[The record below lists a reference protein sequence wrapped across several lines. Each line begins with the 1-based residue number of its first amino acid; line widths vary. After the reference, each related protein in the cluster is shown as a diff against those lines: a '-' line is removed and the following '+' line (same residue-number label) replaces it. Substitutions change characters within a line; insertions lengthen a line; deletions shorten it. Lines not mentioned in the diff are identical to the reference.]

1 MFADHPNKISNFYN
15 LTKHTKYVHVNK
27 IMIPLTPGKLSVS
40 DVVNQNFSKKI
51 KDYRAHPSFISL
63 KFTE

>member
-1 MFADHPNKISNFYN
+1 MFADYPNKISNFYN

-40 DVVNQNFSKKI
+40 DVVNQNFSKKL